1 MKTSRIFTAL
11 LFVLSLTI
19 LSAQPAH
26 ERKMPNDLNLSDIQK
41 EQFEKIEFDTQK
53 KQIDLGAKL
62 ATLKLEMNRLMSADQ
77 MDKSAIEK
85 KMNEIATQS
94 IALRMNHLNAWSEK
108 NKLLNAD
115 QQKIWK
121 KKLLQ
126 RVRRMQNGN
135 GEGMMHEKKMGR
147 GMQRGM
153 MNGHPGMMME
163 MDDEH
168 PRMERRIEKEIIKQ

>member
-1 MKTSRIFTAL
+1 MKTSRILSGL
-11 LFVLSLTI
+11 LFFLSTAI
-19 LSAQPAH
+19 ISAQPGT
-26 ERKMPNDLNLSDIQK
+26 ERMMLKDLNVTDAQK

-53 KQIDLGAKL
+53 KTIELGAKL

-77 MDKSAIEK
+77 LDKAAIEK
-85 KMNEIATQS
+85 KMNEMASQS

-121 KKLLQ
+121 KMLIQ
-126 RVRRMQNGN
+126 RIRQMQNGE
-135 GEGMMHEKKMGR
+135 GEGMMHENMMGR
-147 GMQRGM
+147 GMRKGM
-153 MNGHPGMMME
+153 MKGHPGMKME